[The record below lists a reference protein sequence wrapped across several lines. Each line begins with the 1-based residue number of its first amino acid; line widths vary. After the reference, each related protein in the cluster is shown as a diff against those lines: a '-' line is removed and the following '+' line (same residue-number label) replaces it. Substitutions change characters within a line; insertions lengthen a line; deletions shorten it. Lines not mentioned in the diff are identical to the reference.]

1 MRPRNK
7 DTENLEARHR
17 RRRECS
23 SPDISSDPVTSS
35 CISVKSSESEYC
47 SANEDI
53 RESLV
58 GSERGGGG
66 AGKHSDINKHEHTS
80 KVPLPRDKQKV
91 YPREGDYNVECQTH
105 RGDTG
110 DFCPVT
116 STHST
121 HLTGGTFIVG
131 RSYFLYSCHDS
142 RRYRV
147 WVYFTQDAC
156 NTCVCV
162 SL

>member
-91 YPREGDYNVECQTH
+91 FRTRLRITDSNAVLAFTTESCLCPSCQL
-105 RGDTG
+105 
-110 DFCPVT
+110 P
-116 STHST
+116 S
-121 HLTGGTFIVG
+121 
-131 RSYFLYSCHDS
+131 
-142 RRYRV
+142 
-147 WVYFTQDAC
+147 
-156 NTCVCV
+156 
-162 SL
+162 